1 MTRADAGRCAFA
13 LMGSLV
19 LVLAARPA
27 GAEGEPANEAEAIR
41 RGEEI
46 VAQIDAAQSALG
58 ERMMVVRMRLVEAS
72 GQVRER
78 RVRTLL
84 KGESKRL
91 IRFLAPADQ
100 RGLEVLVESPELM
113 YVYTPDSGRIRRL
126 GMHFEQQGFLG
137 SDITTDDLTRTRM
150 GPVYTARLL
159 SQRGDEATIELR
171 PRAKGSDLS
180 KVVAV
185 ANLRYRLFQTLDY
198 YDDKGQRWKRRS
210 STNFVETG
218 MSKRTWWPKSVMYV
232 DFKRNHATELLVEE
246 FHTELGVP
254 DSVFSVRSLGKADW
268 TGGGGKH

>member
-1 MTRADAGRCAFA
+1 MTRGVRWALGFFCA
-13 LMGSLV
+13 LGLLLV
-19 LVLAARPA
+19 ARPA
-27 GAEGEPANEAEAIR
+27 GAEGEPASEADAIR

-46 VAQIDAAQSALG
+46 VARVDVAQRALG
-58 ERMMVVRMRLVEAS
+58 ERMMVVRMRLVEPS

-78 RVRTLL
+78 RFRILL

-137 SDITTDDLTRTRM
+137 SDVTTDDLTRTRM
-150 GPVYTARLL
+150 GPVYSARLL
-159 SQRGDEATIELR
+159 SLRGDEATLELR
-171 PRAKGSDLS
+171 PRAKGSELS
-180 KVVAV
+180 RVVAV
-185 ANLRYRLFQTLDY
+185 ANLRYLSFQTLDY

-210 STNFVETG
+210 CTNYVETG
-218 MSKRTWWPKSVMYV
+218 MAKRTWWPKSVMYV

-246 FHTELGVP
+246 FQTELGVP
-254 DSVFSVRSLGKADW
+254 DGVFSVRSLGKADW
-268 TGGGGKH
+268 AGAGAKR